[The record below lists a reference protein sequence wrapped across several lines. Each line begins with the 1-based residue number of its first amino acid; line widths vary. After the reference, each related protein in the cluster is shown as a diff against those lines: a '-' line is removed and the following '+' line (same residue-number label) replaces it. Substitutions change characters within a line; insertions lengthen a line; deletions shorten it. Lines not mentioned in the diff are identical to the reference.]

1 MGLRTAPP
9 VSAAP
14 ALPSLDAIINGESS
28 NEPGNEATKAPEP
41 EKEQG
46 ALERIEREQKHRR
59 ELFALQKQNK
69 ELLAKQRD
77 PGNQASPVAES
88 KNPIKDLAKA
98 RNLSQDDVVRMAL
111 EAMDD
116 DQTLDE
122 KKSEL
127 KNMTPQEIAK
137 LVKAEL
143 DKEKQSEAQSASET
157 KAIAD
162 FKVQIS
168 TKAKELADKFP
179 MVDALGGQN
188 AAFDLIDSQY
198 RKDVEEY
205 GADYAAENMLSIDEA
220 IQKTNETLAIN
231 VKDALKSK
239 HLRDFILKAIKDDG
253 LANEK
258 ADQSNGKVQL
268 EEKEESVT
276 MTNKGYR
283 PATEASGKPTFSSD
297 AEELDFLINKLT

>member
-1 MGLRTAPP
+1 M
-9 VSAAP
+9 SAP
-14 ALPSLDAIINGESS
+14 ALPSLDSIIAGEST
-28 NEPGNEATKAPEP
+28 NEPVAQAETKAPEP
-41 EKEQG
+41 KEDQG

-59 ELFALQKQNK
+59 ELFALQKRNK
-69 ELLAKQRD
+69 ELESKL
-77 PGNQASPVAES
+77 GNSSDKTSVVES

-122 KKSEL
+122 KKEDL
-127 KNMTPQEIAK
+127 KAMSPQEIAK

-143 DKEKQSEAQSASET
+143 DKEKET
-157 KAIAD
+157 QEKSTKETQAVTD
-162 FKVQIS
+162 FKAQIS
-168 TKAKELADKFP
+168 TKAKELAEKYP
-179 MVDALGGQN
+179 MVDALGGSN
-188 AAFDLIDSQY
+188 AAFDLIDKQY
-198 RKDVEEY
+198 QKDVEEY

-220 IQKTNETLAIN
+220 IQKTNETLALN

-239 HLRDFILKAIKDDG
+239 HLRDFILKTIKEEGIED
-253 LANEK
+253 K
-258 ADQSNGKVQL
+258 TIDQSNGKVQL
-268 EEKEESVT
+268 KDEEESVT

-283 PATEASGKPTFSSD
+283 PATEASGKPQFGSD